1 MDAQRMNELELLLL
15 KKLEG
20 EISGEEQQRLDSW
33 AAESAGNARLLE
45 ALADPDWMLEQMAEL
60 ESIREP
66 AREPLVV
73 PLRRAPLLRRWGWA
87 AAVIG
92 LLAAG
97 AAFWLMRAPAPQQ
110 SPAAQAPVQADVQ
123 PGHEGAILT
132 LADGTQIPLD
142 SAAQGEIA
150 RQGGSTLTLGKGQL
164 AYDAEERGSEAPAL
178 NTITIPRGRQFRL
191 LLPDGSKVWLNSASS
206 IRFPVAFSGAERQVT
221 VTGEAYFEV
230 AENPAKPFTVEVTGK
245 TRLRVLGTRFNLKA
259 YPDEPVAVATLMQ
272 GKLAVEADSGA
283 GQTVLLPNEQ
293 AIINGSRLRKND
305 VANAGAAAAW
315 KDGLFNFDNKKLDEV
330 MRELARW
337 YDLEI
342 VYQKGVPDIMFGG
355 EMGRN
360 EPLSNV
366 LLGLQDANVKFK
378 IEANRRL
385 VVLP

>member
-20 EISGEEQQRLDSW
+20 EISGEEQQRLDNW
-33 AAESAGNARLLE
+33 AAESPGNARLLE
-45 ALADPDWMLEQMAEL
+45 ALADPDWMLEQMVEM
-60 ESIREP
+60 ESIPLP
-66 AREPLVV
+66 AREPVVV

-97 AAFWLMRAPAPQQ
+97 ATFWLTRAPAPQQ
-110 SPAAQAPVQADVQ
+110 PVVQAPAQTDVQ
-123 PGHEGAILT
+123 PGHAGAILT
-132 LADGTQIPLD
+132 LADGTEISLD
-142 SAAQGEIA
+142 SAARGEIA

-164 AYDAEERGSEAPAL
+164 VYDDNAGGEEAPAL

-191 LLPDGSKVWLNSASS
+191 VLPDGSKVWLNSASS
-206 IRFPVAFSGAERQVT
+206 IRFPVAFTGAERQVA
-221 VTGEAYFEV
+221 VSGEAYFEV
-230 AENPAKPFTVEVTGK
+230 AEDPAKPFTVEVTGK
-245 TRLRVLGTRFNLKA
+245 TTLRVLGTRFNLKA
-259 YPDEPVAVATLMQ
+259 YPDEPVTVATLLQ
-272 GKLAVEADSGA
+272 GKLAVEAGSGDK
-283 GQTVLLPNEQ
+283 TVLLPNEQ
-293 AIINGSRLRKND
+293 AVVTGRQLRKNE

-378 IEANRRL
+378 IEANRKL